1 MDISASSDVSLY
13 AGQNGLLFFNQAH
26 ILTDYQ
32 TRLKLI
38 KISASFML

>member
-13 AGQNGLLFFNQAH
+13 AGQMDYFFLNQAH

-32 TRLKLI
+32 AEI
-38 KISASFML
+38 N